1 MEYEAEKNYGEAT
14 MEAVENFD
22 GFNWNNLNERDDYI
36 KLAKNYISFP
46 EGLKQFIN
54 KKYGE
59 ICGIPESELHA
70 FIEEHSRQRGV
81 DLHKQT
87 IGNWLSS
94 DEKKKGRKVPGHM
107 CAGCKENGMVLN
119 AKEVEPVPME
129 ED

>member
-54 KKYGE
+54 KSMVRFAGFQRVNCMHLLKSTAGKE
-59 ICGIPESELHA
+59 GWICISRRLATGCPQMKRKREVHKGAQIAVLAKICTNCALHLTL
-70 FIEEHSRQRGV
+70 R
-81 DLHKQT
+81 
-87 IGNWLSS
+87 
-94 DEKKKGRKVPGHM
+94 
-107 CAGCKENGMVLN
+107 
-119 AKEVEPVPME
+119 
-129 ED
+129 